1 MNSSGIWHILPFPPA
16 SEERSP
22 NLFCMYW
29 WFCSLGPRIL
39 LSQLLCRRHVKDC
52 TVQED
57 SGRGHS
63 ARCPSGK
70 NSCGCIWQLCCY
82 CLVSLLNRAPLFIPV
97 HSLLATCTAPSESW
111 FVITSLWYTPSSTF
125 GDHLTLWAH
134 PKCRR
139 RSSAGPSLSM
149 AVEIFRS
156 SVVFFLIDF
165 CSWQICCC
173 SSFIFPQ
180 NSHRKQQAAR
190 RICLAV

>member
-1 MNSSGIWHILPFPPA
+1 MWRTG
-16 SEERSP
+16 
-22 NLFCMYW
+22 
-29 WFCSLGPRIL
+29 
-39 LSQLLCRRHVKDC
+39 

-57 SGRGHS
+57 SVRGHS

-70 NSCGCIWQLCCY
+70 NGCGCIWQLCCY
-82 CLVSLLNRAPLFIPV
+82 CLVSLLNQAPLFIPV
-97 HSLLATCTAPSESW
+97 YSLLATSTAPSESW

-139 RSSAGPSLSM
+139 RSSAGPSLSI

-156 SVVFFLIDF
+156 SVVFFFLIDF

-190 RICLAV
+190 RIWLAV